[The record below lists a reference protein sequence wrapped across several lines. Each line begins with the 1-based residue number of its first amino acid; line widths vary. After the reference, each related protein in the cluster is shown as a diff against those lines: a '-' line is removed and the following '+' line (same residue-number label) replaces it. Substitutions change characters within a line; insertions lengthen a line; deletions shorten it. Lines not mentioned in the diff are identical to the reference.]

1 MKRDIFDGMLSGE
14 EVRRLRI
21 ARGWSQADL
30 ARACGVNQVTINNVE
45 NGITARS
52 RYMPEIE
59 AALGVNFAGNVNKPK
74 TIERHAPVVGRVA
87 AGVWTEHDTSEEY
100 IGIMVPYVIDAY
112 PALEQ
117 RAYEVSGRSMD
128 QVPILPGDY
137 VVTVPYFE
145 ARREPLAGD
154 IVVVERTRDG
164 GYLERSVKEVAVYPD
179 RIELVP
185 RSSDPRFQEPLVVT
199 RAGPQPDDTTQ
210 IEIVGLVVGLFR
222 RMGR

>member
-1 MKRDIFDGMLSGE
+1 MIGDEIRAARE
-14 EVRRLRI
+14 RL
-21 ARGWSQADL
+21 GWSQAEL
-30 ARACGVNQVTINNVE
+30 ARRVGVSQAAIGKIETGE
-45 NGITARS
+45 TTKS
-52 RYMPEIE
+52 RWLPEIV
-59 AALGVNFAGNVNKPK
+59 AALSLINPPANLAAPK

-87 AGVWTEHDTSEEY
+87 AGIWLDHDTADEY
-100 IGIMVPYVIDAY
+100 SGVMVPYVIDAY

-117 RAYEVSGRSMD
+117 KAFEVSGRSMD

-185 RSSDPRFQEPLVVT
+185 RSSDPRFQEPLVVAK
-199 RAGPQPDDTTQ
+199 AGNPPDDTTQ